1 MRIFEAHFT
10 EQQRQFGELCCFKK
24 ERYKMEAIIGFITDL
39 YHTDTV
45 QYIIEA
51 VVKMLL
57 AVLCS
62 GIIGFEREHS
72 HRPAGFRTHIL
83 VAVGSA
89 LVMMTSKYVFLE
101 YQGLGTFDPTRLGAQ
116 VISGIGFLGAGTI
129 LREGFSVKGLTTA
142 ASLWAVS
149 CIGLAVGSGYYIGA
163 FITTIV
169 IYLTLNTFKRFILRG
184 NPSKNIYIEAENM
197 TKQAADVGAIIKR
210 YGGNLHTLEILY
222 ADSNSSKRK
231 SDSIVMKAVVFPR
244 DEEGL
249 NMTISAIR
257 ALDGIRDLYID

>member
-1 MRIFEAHFT
+1 MIYCEIGDIISYYIQNQEGGDLLLEAVKNFFLAVYAND
-10 EQQRQFGELCCFKK
+10 QVQ
-24 ERYKMEAIIGFITDL
+24 YAIDAIIKLFLAIVLSGF
-39 YHTDTV
+39 
-45 QYIIEA
+45 
-51 VVKMLL
+51 
-57 AVLCS
+57 
-62 GIIGFEREHS
+62 IGFEREHS

-149 CIGLAVGSGYYIGA
+149 CIGLAIGAGYYTGA
-163 FITTIV
+163 LVATIV
-169 IYLTLNTFKRFILRG
+169 IYLTLNTFKKIIAKNNR
-184 NPSKNIYIEAENM
+184 SKNLYIEAENM
-197 TKQAADVGAIIKR
+197 SKQAADIGAIVKR
-210 YGGNLHTLEILY
+210 YGGSLHSLEVLY
-222 ADSNSSKRK
+222 ADSSPTKRK
-231 SDSIVMKAVVFPR
+231 SDSIVLKAVIFPS
-244 DEEGL
+244 DEESL

>member
-1 MRIFEAHFT
+1 
-10 EQQRQFGELCCFKK
+10 
-24 ERYKMEAIIGFITDL
+24 MEAIKTFLLNL
-39 YHTDTV
+39 Y
-45 QYIIEA
+45 YIDEVHYA
-51 VVKMLL
+51 VDAVFKMAL
-57 AVLCS
+57 AVFFS
-62 GIIGFEREHS
+62 GVIGYEREHS

-89 LVMMTSKYVFLE
+89 LVMMTSGYVFRE
-101 YQGLGTFDPTRLGAQ
+101 YEGLGTFDPTRLGAQ

-149 CIGLAVGSGYYIGA
+149 CIGLAVGAGYYIGA
-163 FITTIV
+163 LVTTLV
-169 IYLTLNTFKRFILRG
+169 IYLTLNTFKRFIIRG

-222 ADSNSSKRK
+222 ADSNQSRRK
-231 SDSIVMKAVVFPR
+231 SDSVVMKAVVFPR

-249 NMTISAIR
+249 NLTISAIR
-257 ALDGIRDLYID
+257 SLEGIRDLYID

>member
-1 MRIFEAHFT
+1 METI
-10 EQQRQFGELCCFKK
+10 RQFLTNLIYLPEVKYALDAIFK
-24 ERYKMEAIIGFITDL
+24 MA
-39 YHTDTV
+39 
-45 QYIIEA
+45 
-51 VVKMLL
+51 L
-57 AVLCS
+57 AVLFS
-62 GIIGFEREHS
+62 GVIGYEREHS

-89 LVMMTSKYVFLE
+89 LVMMTSGYVFNE
-101 YQGLGTFDPTRLGAQ
+101 YAGLGTFDPTRLGAQ

-149 CIGLAVGSGYYIGA
+149 CIGLAVGAGYYTGA
-163 FITTIV
+163 LVSTIV
-169 IYLTLNTFKRFILRG
+169 IYLTLNTFKRFVIRG

-222 ADSNSSKRK
+222 ADSNQSKRK
-231 SDSIVMKAVVFPR
+231 SDSVVMKAVVFPR

-249 NMTISAIR
+249 NLTISAIR
-257 ALDGIRDLYID
+257 SLEGIRDLYID

>member
-1 MRIFEAHFT
+1 MDTIKDFLVS
-10 EQQRQFGELCCFKK
+10 LCQSD
-24 ERYKMEAIIGFITDL
+24 EVRYIIDAII
-39 YHTDTV
+39 
-45 QYIIEA
+45 
-51 VVKMLL
+51 KMAL
-57 AVLCS
+57 AVLFS
-62 GIIGFEREHS
+62 GIIGYEREHS

-89 LVMMTSKYVFLE
+89 LVMMTSGYDFNE
-101 YQGLGTFDPTRLGAQ
+101 YAGLGTFDPTRLGAQ

-149 CIGLAVGSGYYIGA
+149 CIGLAVGAGYYIGA
-163 FITTIV
+163 LVSTVV
-169 IYLTLNTFKRFILRG
+169 IYLTLNTFKRFIIRG

-222 ADSNSSKRK
+222 ADTSSTKRK

-249 NMTISAIR
+249 NLTISAIR
-257 ALDGIRDLYID
+257 SLEGIRDLYID

>member
-1 MRIFEAHFT
+1 METI
-10 EQQRQFGELCCFKK
+10 RQFLTNLIYLPEVKYALDAVFK
-24 ERYKMEAIIGFITDL
+24 MA
-39 YHTDTV
+39 
-45 QYIIEA
+45 
-51 VVKMLL
+51 L
-57 AVLCS
+57 AVLFS
-62 GIIGFEREHS
+62 GVIGYEREHS

-89 LVMMTSKYVFLE
+89 LVMMTSGYVFNE
-101 YQGLGTFDPTRLGAQ
+101 YAGTFDPTRLGAQ

-149 CIGLAVGSGYYIGA
+149 CIGLAVGAGYYTGA
-163 FITTIV
+163 LVSTIV
-169 IYLTLNTFKRFILRG
+169 IYLTLNTFKRFVIRG

-222 ADSNSSKRK
+222 ADSNQSKRK
-231 SDSIVMKAVVFPR
+231 SDSVVMKAVVFPR

-249 NMTISAIR
+249 NLTISAIR
-257 ALDGIRDLYID
+257 SLEGIRDLYID

>member
-1 MRIFEAHFT
+1 
-10 EQQRQFGELCCFKK
+10 
-24 ERYKMEAIIGFITDL
+24 MEAIKEFLLGL
-39 YHTDTV
+39 YELNEV
-45 QYIIEA
+45 QYTVDA
-51 VVKMLL
+51 VIKMAL
-57 AVLCS
+57 AVLFS
-62 GIIGFEREHS
+62 GVIGYEREHS

-89 LVMMTSKYVFLE
+89 LVMMTSGYVFRE
-101 YQGLGTFDPTRLGAQ
+101 YEGLGTFDPTRLGAQ

-149 CIGLAVGSGYYIGA
+149 CIGLAVGAGYYVGA
-163 FITTIV
+163 LVSTVV
-169 IYLTLNTFKRFILRG
+169 IYLTLNTFKRFVMKG

-222 ADSNSSKRK
+222 ADSNNSKRK
-231 SDSIVMKAVVFPR
+231 SDSVVMKAVVFPR

-249 NMTISAIR
+249 NLTISAIR
-257 ALDGIRDLYID
+257 SLEGIRDLYID

>member
-1 MRIFEAHFT
+1 
-10 EQQRQFGELCCFKK
+10 
-24 ERYKMEAIIGFITDL
+24 MEAVKSFLVSL
-39 YHTDTV
+39 YETGTV
-45 QYIIEA
+45 QYIIDT
-51 VVKMLL
+51 VIKMAL
-57 AVLCS
+57 AVLFS
-62 GIIGFEREHS
+62 GVIGYEREHS

-89 LVMMTSKYVFLE
+89 LVMMTSSYIFKE
-101 YQGLGTFDPTRLGAQ
+101 YEGLGTFDPTRLGAQ

-149 CIGLAVGSGYYIGA
+149 CIGLAVGGGYYIGA
-163 FITTIV
+163 LVSTVV
-169 IYLTLNTFKRFILRG
+169 IYLTLNTFKRFIMKG
-184 NPSKNIYIEAENM
+184 NHSKNIYIEAENM

-222 ADSNSSKRK
+222 ADTNSTKRK

-249 NMTISAIR
+249 NLTISAIR
-257 ALDGIRDLYID
+257 SLEGIRDLYID